1 MWDMALGSPGVLA
14 PHFTGTITVYLH
26 LFLL

>member
-1 MWDMALGSPGVLA
+1 MWDMALSAPGVLA
-14 PHFTGTITVYLH
+14 PHLAGTIMVYLH